1 MSSCKHTHTNP
12 RIEYTRK
19 EAEIFFFFFTTYKMI
34 DKVYK
39 T

>member
-12 RIEYTRK
+12 SIEYTRK
-19 EAEIFFFFFTTYKMI
+19 EAEIFFFFFTKI
-34 DKVYK
+34 QKIIEVYK